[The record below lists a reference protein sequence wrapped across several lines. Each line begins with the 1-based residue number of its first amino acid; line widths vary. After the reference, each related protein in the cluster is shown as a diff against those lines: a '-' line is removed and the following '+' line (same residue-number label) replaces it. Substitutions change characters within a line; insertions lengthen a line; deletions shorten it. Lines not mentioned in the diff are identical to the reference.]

1 MADTQ
6 AKELC
11 PICGQVLKHKARS
24 TRHFATIYNCP
35 YCKLFQLEDNFEN
48 GYLKNISQVDLAL
61 LRSVLYI
68 LPENSNHRQV
78 PIYEDNLLDILS
90 LANSPKTLLDKI
102 DNTLAYFADKT
113 SYFGQRLSI
122 NSEILYRELFCIDK
136 QELSNIFETLKKY
149 GYISYNGLPHSDN
162 IFQAWIEMD
171 GLRYYE
177 NNLRQKQRSCQ
188 GFVAMWFNDKTDLE
202 NYKPDMSDI
211 YAKAI
216 KPAIENEN
224 RFNSIKIDCVEYC
237 NDINDEMIAQIRKSK
252 FMVADLTGYRGG
264 VYYEAGFAEGLG
276 LPVIYT
282 CHKKWLEGVPDKN
295 IEKVHF
301 DINHKNIIIWE
312 EDKLEDFKTKLINRI
327 NAVIV

>member
-1 MADTQ
+1 MTDTQ
-6 AKELC
+6 TEELC
-11 PICGQVLKHKARS
+11 PICGKTLKHKARS
-24 TRHFATIYNCP
+24 TNYFATFYNCP
-35 YCKLFQLEDNFEN
+35 YCKRFQLEDDFEN
-48 GYLKNISQVDLAL
+48 YYLKDMSQIDLAL
-61 LRSVLYI
+61 LRNILYI
-68 LPENSNHRQV
+68 LPENSNHRQT
-78 PIYEDNLLDILS
+78 PIYEENLQELLS
-90 LANSPKTLLDKI
+90 QANSPKTLLDKI
-102 DNTLAYFADKT
+102 DNTLAYFVDKT
-113 SYFGQRLSI
+113 QHFGQRLNI
-122 NSEILYRELFCIDK
+122 NGETLYRELFCVDK
-136 QELSNIFETLKKY
+136 QELSSIFETLK
-149 GYISYNGLPHSDN
+149 GYISFNGLPHSGN
-162 IFQAWIEMD
+162 TFQVWVEMD

-177 NNLRQKQRSCQ
+177 ENLRQKQRNNQ
-188 GFVAMWFNDKTDLE
+188 GFVAMWFNDEADLE
-202 NYKPDMSDI
+202 NHKPDMSNV

-224 RFNSIKIDCVEYC
+224 LFNSIKIDCVEYC

-282 CHKKWLEGVPDKN
+282 CHKKWLEGVSDKN

-312 EDKLEDFKTKLINRI
+312 EDKLEDFKTRLINRI

>member
-1 MADTQ
+1 MTDTQ

-11 PICGQVLKHKARS
+11 PICGQVLKHKGRS
-24 TRHFATIYNCP
+24 TTYFATFYNCP
-35 YCKLFQLEDNFEN
+35 YCKRFQLEDDFEN
-48 GYLKNISQVDLAL
+48 YHLKDMSQIDLSL
-61 LRSVLYI
+61 LRSALFI
-68 LPENSNHRQV
+68 LPEKSSHRQI
-78 PIYEDNLLDILS
+78 PIYEDNLQQLFS
-90 LANSPKTLLDKI
+90 LVNVPKTLLDKI
-102 DNTLAYFADKT
+102 DNTLAYFVNKT
-113 SYFGQRLSI
+113 KHFGEKL
-122 NSEILYRELFCIDK
+122 NVNGEILYRELFCVDK
-136 QELSNIFETLKKY
+136 QELSSIFETLK
-149 GYISYNGLPHSDN
+149 GYLSFNGLPHSDN
-162 IFQAWIEMD
+162 TFQVWVEME
-171 GLRYYE
+171 GLKYYE
-177 NNLRQKQRSCQ
+177 EKLRQKQRNNQ
-188 GFVAMWFNDKTDLE
+188 GFVAMWFNDKAEPE
-202 NYKPDMSDI
+202 NHKPDMSNV

-216 KPAIENEN
+216 KPAIENED

-282 CHKKWLEGVPDKN
+282 CHKKWLEGVPEKN

-312 EDKLEDFKTKLINRI
+312 EDKLEDFKIKLINRI